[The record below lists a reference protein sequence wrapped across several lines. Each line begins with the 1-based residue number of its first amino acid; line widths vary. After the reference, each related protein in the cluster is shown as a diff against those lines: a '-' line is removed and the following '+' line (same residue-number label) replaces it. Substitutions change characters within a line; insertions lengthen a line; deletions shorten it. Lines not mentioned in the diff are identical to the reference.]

1 MGMRNFEEKSRM
13 HFDEIANNYDVT
25 LEGRFTE
32 PYKHLLLEEMKVRP
46 GDAVLDVGCGNGR
59 LLKLLA
65 GMCEIRG
72 YGVDISE
79 GMVESARRNC
89 PGMVFKT
96 GSSGAVPYGDG
107 LFDVL
112 VVCVALHH
120 FPDLGAFAREAE
132 RLLKPGGLLYI
143 AEGRLPEVIRVVFN
157 WLVPLSRSGD
167 VRVYSLRE
175 IREAFGKH
183 SFGVV
188 KYVKRG
194 IYRSLIVLQKS

>member
-25 LEGRFTE
+25 FEGRFTE

-96 GSSGAVPYGDG
+96 GSSGAV
-107 LFDVL
+107 
-112 VVCVALHH
+112 
-120 FPDLGAFAREAE
+120 
-132 RLLKPGGLLYI
+132 
-143 AEGRLPEVIRVVFN
+143 
-157 WLVPLSRSGD
+157 
-167 VRVYSLRE
+167 RVYSLRE

-194 IYRSLIVLQKS
+194 IYRSLVVLQKI